1 MPLPDFRKIL
11 VVKLSAMGDV
21 VHALPA
27 VTYLRKAAPKA
38 EIDWAVDTRFADL
51 LEGNPGISKVIPLP
65 IKEWKGRLGSRA
77 TWREARI
84 AAEALRGRKYDLA
97 IDLQGNIKSGV
108 VTYLSGAPLRYGFPR
123 ETARERQN
131 LWFTNRRPPAVE
143 EDRHVTQKLLRVAS
157 APFGVPFA
165 MEECRGEVVNTPG
178 ETDAAGRLLTDLLP
192 DASPRLAVHPG
203 TTWNTKRMDPAFW
216 ADTVRIVRDAFPDL
230 GVFLSWGT
238 EKERE
243 ECRAIRY
250 LSSGHVALLPRL
262 GYKALAAVYRACGHM
277 IAPDTGPLHLA
288 AVVGAKTVSVFRG
301 SDGRYAAPVG
311 PGHRFFQAPLP
322 CTACQIK
329 GDKVCPRDAECRA
342 TIRPGEVAAAMAGLI
357 AGQDTGAA
365 GGAQR

>member
-1 MPLPDFRKIL
+1 VPDIRTIL
-11 VVKLSAMGDV
+11 IVKLSAMGDV
-21 VHALPA
+21 VHGLPS

-38 EIDWAVDTRFADL
+38 EIHWAVDTRFAEL
-51 LEGNPGISKVIPLP
+51 LEGNPGIAKVVPLP
-65 IKEWKGRLGSRA
+65 IREWKGRLGSPA
-77 TWREARI
+77 TWREARS
-84 AAEALRGRKYDLA
+84 AAEALRGEKYDLA

-131 LWFTNRRPPAVE
+131 LWFTNRHPPAVE
-143 EDRHVTQKLLRVAS
+143 EDRHVTSKILRVAS
-157 APFGVPFA
+157 APFGGTFVP
-165 MEECRGEVVNTPG
+165 EELRGEVVNTAA
-178 ETDAAGRLLTDLLP
+178 ETEAAERLLLDAAP
-192 DASPRLAVHPG
+192 DAAPRLALHPG

-216 ADTVRIVRDAFPDL
+216 ADAVRFLRAAFPSL

-243 ECRAIRY
+243 ECLAIRY
-250 LSSGHVALLPRL
+250 LAGRGVALLPRL

-277 IAPDTGPLHLA
+277 IGPDTGPLHLA

-342 TIRPGEVAAAMAGLI
+342 AIKAEVVAAAMAEFLSGW
-357 AGQDTGAA
+357 GAA
-365 GGAQR
+365 SAGGKAP

>member
-1 MPLPDFRKIL
+1 LPDFRKIL
-11 VVKLSAMGDV
+11 IVKLSSMGDV
-21 VHALPA
+21 LHALPA
-27 VTYLRKAAPKA
+27 VPFLREAAPKA
-38 EIDWAVDTRFADL
+38 EVHWAVDTRFAEL
-51 LEGNPGISKVIPLP
+51 LEENPGIAKVVSLP
-65 IKEWKGRLGSRA
+65 IREWKGRPASPS

-84 AAEALRGRKYDLA
+84 AAESLRGGRYDLA

-123 ETARERQN
+123 EAARERQN
-131 LWFTNRRPPAVE
+131 LWFTNRRPPSVE
-143 EDRHVTQKLLRVAS
+143 EDRHVTEKILRVAS
-157 APFGVPFA
+157 APFGGTFRLDDLKGEISIPP
-165 MEECRGEVVNTPG
+165 EEI
-178 ETDAAGRLLTDLLP
+178 AAAERLLSETLP
-192 DASPRLAVHPG
+192 GACPRLAVHPG
-203 TTWNTKRMDPAFW
+203 TTWNTKRMDASFW
-216 ADTVRIVRDAFPDL
+216 ADTVRIVRDIFPGL

-250 LSSGHVALLPRL
+250 LAGEGVALLPRL
-262 GYKALAAVYRACGHM
+262 GYKALAAAYRACGHM
-277 IAPDTGPLHLA
+277 LGPDTGPLHLA

-342 TIRPGEVAAAMAGLI
+342 SIKAAEVAAAVADSMGGPGA
-357 AGQDTGAA
+357 QAA
-365 GGAQR
+365 GEAAR

>member
-1 MPLPDFRKIL
+1 VPDVRRIL
-11 VVKLSAMGDV
+11 IVKLSAMGDV

-27 VTYLRKAAPKA
+27 VTYLRGAAPSA
-38 EIDWAVDTRFADL
+38 EIHWAVDTRFAEL
-51 LEGNPGISKVIPLP
+51 LEGNPGIAKVVSLP
-65 IKEWKGRLGSRA
+65 IREWKGRWGSPA
-77 TWREARI
+77 TWREAGN
-84 AAEALRGRKYDLA
+84 AAEELRGGKYDLA

-108 VTYLSGAPLRYGFPR
+108 VTYLSGAPLRYGFSR

-131 LWFTNRRPPAVE
+131 LWFTNRHPPAAE
-143 EDRHVTQKLLRVAS
+143 EDRHVTRKILRLAS
-157 APFGVPFA
+157 APFGGTFPP
-165 MEECRGEVVNTPG
+165 EELRGEVVNTAAEAEAAKLLLAEALPG
-178 ETDAAGRLLTDLLP
+178 
-192 DASPRLAVHPG
+192 ASPRLAVHPG
-203 TTWNTKRMDPAFW
+203 TTWNTKRMDVAFW
-216 ADTVRIVRDAFPDL
+216 ADTVRNVRNAFPRL

-243 ECRAIRY
+243 ECVAIRY
-250 LSSGHVALLPRL
+250 LAGQGVALLPRL

-288 AVVGAKTVSVFRG
+288 AAVGAKTVSVFRG

-342 TIRPGEVAAAMAGLI
+342 TIKAAEVAGAMAEFF
-357 AGQDTGAA
+357 AGSGAA
-365 GGAQR
+365 STRGKSP